1 MTAGGQRTS
10 SAWRRSLQDLDAKHQ
25 RVQNSGIPGRRC
37 YVSHSA
43 GVIQH
48 VSDTARWVALY
59 RAIESER
66 PDALFHDPY
75 ARKLAGDRA
84 ERIVASLPKGKRM
97 SWPMVVRT
105 VVLDELIQRVVM
117 RDGADTVLN
126 LAAGLDS
133 RPYRLQLPPQLR
145 WIEVDFPDMIA
156 YKQEQLAGARPICT
170 LEQVGLDLTDIPR
183 RQELFTRI
191 AAGSKQTLVVSEGL
205 LIYLTREQVA
215 KLAEDLA
222 AQPTFRWWLI
232 DIAGPRILKRMEK
245 TWGRAVAAGN
255 APFQF
260 APAEGTRFFE
270 SHGWVEA
277 EFRSMWEEANRL
289 QRVEIPFAWL
299 WSLLG
304 RLSSERRREEFRRM
318 AGMVLL
324 RRSAGPQAGA
334 GVRPE

>member
-1 MTAGGQRTS
+1 
-10 SAWRRSLQDLDAKHQ
+10 
-25 RVQNSGIPGRRC
+25 
-37 YVSHSA
+37 VSHSA

>member
-1 MTAGGQRTS
+1 
-10 SAWRRSLQDLDAKHQ
+10 
-25 RVQNSGIPGRRC
+25 
-37 YVSHSA
+37 
-43 GVIQH
+43 
-48 VSDTARWVALY
+48 
-59 RAIESER
+59 
-66 PDALFHDPY
+66 LFHDPY

-105 VVLDELIQRVVM
+105 VVLDELIQRAVT
-117 RDGADTVLN
+117 RDGVDTVLN

-133 RPYRLQLPPQLR
+133 RPYRLPLPPQLR

-156 YKQEQLAGARPICT
+156 YKQEQLAGVKPVCT

-191 AAGSKQTLVVSEGL
+191 AAASNQTLVVSEGL
-205 LIYLTREQVA
+205 LIYLAREQVA

-222 AQPTFRWWLI
+222 AQPSFRWWLI

-270 SHGWVEA
+270 SHGWGEA

-289 QRVEIPFAWL
+289 QRAEIPFAWL

-324 RRSAGPQAGA
+324 RR
-334 GVRPE
+334 R